1 MPIRSPGRSTSPV
14 PANTQPPSTDPSGAA
29 FKAGAAGDTSSSRC
43 CRRWRGRRHGGG
55 VAGAVVDGWEHE
67 VGGGIAGVGGLG
79 VGVDVAPRGVD
90 GRGGDE
96 GRGQR
101 PVVKVGGFGPSDGA
115 PAPGPA
121 AGVPNVGLQGGIPLG
136 HVAGVGEV
144 PGDGLVVDRPVK
156 AVGRGSRE
164 DGALALVHPGHWVD
178 GPAGA
183 RQAFKARNV
192 FGPAH
197 EHALEP
203 FVRRGRGVAKDSGAH
218 ESTRSSQLTTQHDI
232 VRARAVPLLQTKLG
246 FAPGQPVL

>member
-1 MPIRSPGRSTSPV
+1 MGGR
-14 PANTQPPSTDPSGAA
+14 
-29 FKAGAAGDTSSSRC
+29 
-43 CRRWRGRRHGGG
+43 
-55 VAGAVVDGWEHE
+55 
-67 VGGGIAGVGGLG
+67 IAGVGGLG

-90 GRGGDE
+90 GRGRDE

-115 PAPGPA
+115 PAPRPA

-136 HVAGVGEV
+136 HVARVGEV

-178 GPAGA
+178 GRAGA
-183 RQAFKARNV
+183 WKSFEAGDRV
-192 FGPAH
+192 GPAH

-232 VRARAVPLLQTKLG
+232 VRARAVPLLEAKFG
-246 FAPGQPVL
+246 FAPRQAVLGFGVAEHDAPDTLRR